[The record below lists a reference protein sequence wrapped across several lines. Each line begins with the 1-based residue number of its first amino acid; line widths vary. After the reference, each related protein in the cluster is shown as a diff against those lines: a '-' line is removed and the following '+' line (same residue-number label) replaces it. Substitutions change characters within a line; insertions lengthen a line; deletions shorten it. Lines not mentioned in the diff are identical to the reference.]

1 MALCLALAGTGL
13 ASLPMSLARAQGGH
27 LPQPRSLKALL
38 ARVGRDGR
46 PVVAMFSIDGCPWCE
61 AIRREQLNS
70 LLREQA
76 ERGVQV
82 VEFNMGD
89 GTAFDDADGAVAG
102 AGPAPARWREAA
114 SPAALARLLGVKIAP
129 TLVFL
134 GPDGEVAERLVGY
147 GSPDFFSAYLDERID
162 QARRAVGAARRPPAG

>member
-76 ERGVQV
+76 ER
-82 VEFNMGD
+82 